1 MPKCEVIAIANQKGG
16 VGKTTTTFN
25 LGVALAHAG
34 KRVLLVDSDPQG
46 DLTTYMGI
54 HDPDNIPVTLSTLME
69 RSIKDEDINSKEAIL
84 KHDEGID
91 LIPSNL
97 ELSSME
103 VSLVNAMSREFTL
116 RNCLSDIK
124 DKYDY
129 VLIDCMPSLGMI
141 TINALACADKVIIPV
156 QSEFLAEKGMSHLMN
171 AVLKVRKQI
180 NPNLKVGG
188 IPLTMVDGRTNLSK
202 DIANELRSTY
212 GTVFKLYDNQIP
224 RGVKAAESSRMG
236 ESVLS
241 YDSSSKVAQ
250 SYIDFAKEVLDYERK
265 EKIAKEIKKYELLL
279 KESLNDYKNGLL
291 SEEDFDTF
299 NDDYLFNLNK
309 LRIEQEEIC
318 NNDKL
323 DLEWFNKFKK
333 YKKVESITRDI
344 LDSLI
349 EKILIYEDGNIM
361 IIFNFQNEYD
371 ELIRYLNSHDFVV

>member
-1 MPKCEVIAIANQKGG
+1 MPKCEVIAIANQRGG

-25 LGVALAHAG
+25 LEVALAHAG
-34 KRVLLVDSDPQG
+34 KRILLVDSDPQG
-46 DLTTYMGI
+46 DLTTYIGI

-171 AVLKVRKQI
+171 TVLKVRKQI

-188 IPLTMVDGRTNLSK
+188 ILLTMVDGRTNLSK

-279 KESLNDYKNGLL
+279 K
-291 SEEDFDTF
+291 
-299 NDDYLFNLNK
+299 
-309 LRIEQEEIC
+309 
-318 NNDKL
+318 
-323 DLEWFNKFKK
+323 
-333 YKKVESITRDI
+333 
-344 LDSLI
+344 
-349 EKILIYEDGNIM
+349 
-361 IIFNFQNEYD
+361 
-371 ELIRYLNSHDFVV
+371 

>member
-171 AVLKVRKQI
+171 TVLKVRKQI

-188 IPLTMVDGRTNLSK
+188 ILLTMVDGRTNLSK
-202 DIANELRSTY
+202 DIASELRSTY

-265 EKIAKEIKKYELLL
+265 EKTRN
-279 KESLNDYKNGLL
+279 SDGLQA
-291 SEEDFDTF
+291 
-299 NDDYLFNLNK
+299 
-309 LRIEQEEIC
+309 R
-318 NNDKL
+318 
-323 DLEWFNKFKK
+323 
-333 YKKVESITRDI
+333 
-344 LDSLI
+344 
-349 EKILIYEDGNIM
+349 
-361 IIFNFQNEYD
+361 
-371 ELIRYLNSHDFVV
+371 

>member
-69 RSIKDEDINSKEAIL
+69 RSIKDEDINSKDAIL

-156 QSEFLAEKGMSHLMN
+156 QSEFLAAKGMSHLMN
-171 AVLKVRKQI
+171 TVLKVRKQI

-188 IPLTMVDGRTNLSK
+188 ILLTMVDGRTNLSR

-265 EKIAKEIKKYELLL
+265 EKTRN
-279 KESLNDYKNGLL
+279 SDGLQA
-291 SEEDFDTF
+291 
-299 NDDYLFNLNK
+299 
-309 LRIEQEEIC
+309 R
-318 NNDKL
+318 
-323 DLEWFNKFKK
+323 
-333 YKKVESITRDI
+333 
-344 LDSLI
+344 
-349 EKILIYEDGNIM
+349 
-361 IIFNFQNEYD
+361 
-371 ELIRYLNSHDFVV
+371 

>member
-156 QSEFLAEKGMSHLMN
+156 QSEFLAAKGMSHLMN
-171 AVLKVRKQI
+171 TVLKVRKQI

-188 IPLTMVDGRTNLSK
+188 ILLTMVDGRTNLSK

-279 KESLNDYKNGLL
+279 K
-291 SEEDFDTF
+291 
-299 NDDYLFNLNK
+299 
-309 LRIEQEEIC
+309 
-318 NNDKL
+318 
-323 DLEWFNKFKK
+323 
-333 YKKVESITRDI
+333 
-344 LDSLI
+344 
-349 EKILIYEDGNIM
+349 
-361 IIFNFQNEYD
+361 
-371 ELIRYLNSHDFVV
+371 

>member
-25 LGVALAHAG
+25 LEVALAHAG
-34 KRVLLVDSDPQG
+34 KRILLVDSDPQG
-46 DLTTYMGI
+46 DLTTYIGI

-171 AVLKVRKQI
+171 TVLKVRKQI

-188 IPLTMVDGRTNLSK
+188 ILLTMVDGRTNLSK

-279 KESLNDYKNGLL
+279 K
-291 SEEDFDTF
+291 
-299 NDDYLFNLNK
+299 
-309 LRIEQEEIC
+309 
-318 NNDKL
+318 
-323 DLEWFNKFKK
+323 
-333 YKKVESITRDI
+333 
-344 LDSLI
+344 
-349 EKILIYEDGNIM
+349 
-361 IIFNFQNEYD
+361 
-371 ELIRYLNSHDFVV
+371 

>member
-156 QSEFLAEKGMSHLMN
+156 QSEFLAAKGMSHLMN
-171 AVLKVRKQI
+171 TVLKVRKQI

-188 IPLTMVDGRTNLSK
+188 ILLTMVDGRTNLSK

-250 SYIDFAKEVLDYERK
+250 SYLDFAKEVLDYERK
-265 EKIAKEIKKYELLL
+265 EKTRN
-279 KESLNDYKNGLL
+279 SDGLQA
-291 SEEDFDTF
+291 
-299 NDDYLFNLNK
+299 
-309 LRIEQEEIC
+309 R
-318 NNDKL
+318 
-323 DLEWFNKFKK
+323 
-333 YKKVESITRDI
+333 
-344 LDSLI
+344 
-349 EKILIYEDGNIM
+349 
-361 IIFNFQNEYD
+361 
-371 ELIRYLNSHDFVV
+371 

>member
-156 QSEFLAEKGMSHLMN
+156 QSEFLAAKGMSHLMN
-171 AVLKVRKQI
+171 TVLKVRKQI

-188 IPLTMVDGRTNLSK
+188 ILLTMVDGRTNLSK

-212 GTVFKLYDNQIP
+212 GIVFKLYDNQIP

-265 EKIAKEIKKYELLL
+265 EKTRN
-279 KESLNDYKNGLL
+279 SDGLQA
-291 SEEDFDTF
+291 
-299 NDDYLFNLNK
+299 
-309 LRIEQEEIC
+309 R
-318 NNDKL
+318 
-323 DLEWFNKFKK
+323 
-333 YKKVESITRDI
+333 
-344 LDSLI
+344 
-349 EKILIYEDGNIM
+349 
-361 IIFNFQNEYD
+361 
-371 ELIRYLNSHDFVV
+371 

>member
-34 KRVLLVDSDPQG
+34 KRILLVDSDPQG

-171 AVLKVRKQI
+171 TVLKVRKQI

-188 IPLTMVDGRTNLSK
+188 ILLTMVDGRTNLSK

-265 EKIAKEIKKYELLL
+265 EKTRN
-279 KESLNDYKNGLL
+279 SDGLQA
-291 SEEDFDTF
+291 
-299 NDDYLFNLNK
+299 
-309 LRIEQEEIC
+309 R
-318 NNDKL
+318 
-323 DLEWFNKFKK
+323 
-333 YKKVESITRDI
+333 
-344 LDSLI
+344 
-349 EKILIYEDGNIM
+349 
-361 IIFNFQNEYD
+361 
-371 ELIRYLNSHDFVV
+371 

>member
-156 QSEFLAEKGMSHLMN
+156 QSEFLAAKGMSHLLN
-171 AVLKVRKQI
+171 TVLKVRKQI

-188 IPLTMVDGRTNLSK
+188 ILLTMVDGRTNLSK

-265 EKIAKEIKKYELLL
+265 EKARN
-279 KESLNDYKNGLL
+279 SDGLQA
-291 SEEDFDTF
+291 
-299 NDDYLFNLNK
+299 
-309 LRIEQEEIC
+309 R
-318 NNDKL
+318 
-323 DLEWFNKFKK
+323 
-333 YKKVESITRDI
+333 
-344 LDSLI
+344 
-349 EKILIYEDGNIM
+349 
-361 IIFNFQNEYD
+361 
-371 ELIRYLNSHDFVV
+371 